1 MGIERMPN
9 EQGVRL
15 GVAGPKYLPGES
27 SLTLASEASIP
38 RRPTDD
44 THIIIIINNNNTSSK
59 QIQIQTHHEDYWIDC
74 IYHDASCYYCGSR
87 ILCELFPKSACPYR
101 PKMLLRLHFRMRGM

>member
-1 MGIERMPN
+1 MG
-9 EQGVRL
+9 
-15 GVAGPKYLPGES
+15 
-27 SLTLASEASIP
+27 EASIP

-44 THIIIIINNNNTSSK
+44 THIIIIINNNNNTSSK

-87 ILCELFPKSACPYR
+87 VLCELFPKSACPYR
-101 PKMLLRLHFRMRGM
+101 PKMLLRLHLECEACKAGVTERKSASNLLQSTLGLVIVLTTLF